1 MYHIHIPFLYD
12 DYDDD
17 DDDNDTKPQTDSI
30 ENQIPRFIV

>member
-12 DYDDD
+12 DYDD